1 MPTRSR
7 FPLPRIIALALVLLP
22 LGPALGATAPG
33 AVSSGPE
40 APELCRLASQRV
52 ERAERIPAG
61 LLRAIGRVESGR
73 WVKAVGTS
81 VAWPWTVYA
90 EGRGRYLPS
99 KLAAIREVER
109 LRARG
114 IANIDVGCMQVN
126 LGYHPDAFE
135 RLERAFDPA
144 TNTAYAGRFLAALKR
159 ETRTWS
165 KAISH
170 YHSRT
175 PQFAVPYAA
184 KVRAM
189 WNRVRREAA
198 EERRQAGQHKWRVRL
213 QARAAAGRANRRALW
228 RIRR

>member
-1 MPTRSR
+1 MMAPTPILLFALLALGCLAAPVRAATS
-7 FPLPRIIALALVLLP
+7 PGVALAEP
-22 LGPALGATAPG
+22 PAHT
-33 AVSSGPE
+33 
-40 APELCRLASQRV
+40 LCRRASVPV
-52 ERAERIPAG
+52 ERANHIPSG
-61 LLRAIGRVESGR
+61 LLRAIGRVEAGR
-73 WVKAVGTS
+73 WVKAERVS

-99 KLAAIREVER
+99 KPAAIREVER

-165 KAISH
+165 KAISR

-213 QARAAAGRANRRALW
+213 QARAAAGRANRRARW